1 MTVTIHPNGKIDGIN
16 NTNFNGSL
24 SAGHVVQT
32 VFVNYLNNNSSLVTE
47 ISSTSYTDIGV
58 NIDITPKFANS
69 ILIARVSDNTVSHP
83 FPPIPICA
91 PHVANV
97 NAGSSTVRVCGLPIA
112 RKGDSADAGAMT
124 QGSSNVFSG

>member
-1 MTVTIHPNGKIDGIN
+1 MPAVSRKGD
-16 NTNFNGSL
+16 SL
-24 SAGHVVQT
+24 STGHACAGTTILATPGQST
-32 VFVNYLNNNSSLVTE
+32 V
-47 ISSTSYTDIGV
+47 
-58 NIDITPKFANS
+58 FANS
-69 ILIARVSDNTVSHP
+69 ILIARVSDKTVSHP